1 MNVDRLLSVRAA
13 VLAALG
19 AALVTTDVAG
29 AAITFAPRQD
39 VAVPTASS
47 VAIGDFNGDRKP
59 DLAVTS
65 RDRST
70 LTGGVAILL
79 GKGTGAFAAPVT
91 VPTPA
96 GSYPYGVAVGD
107 LNADGKQDL
116 AVVDTSSTMSNV
128 DTHASI
134 LLGDGT
140 GGFTGRGVLVTS
152 GIAAPY
158 AVAVGDVNADGRQ
171 DLVTVGRYSRVA
183 GENVGLVA
191 SLLGDGTAAFP
202 TRETLIGGELR
213 RALALGDLNADGKVD
228 VTTTSSG
235 REDFPGV
242 ASALLSNGTGA
253 FGPDA
258 GGVQGADTG
267 LGSTSVAIGDFNGD
281 ARPDTAVANYSSDDV
296 SVLLGD
302 GGGGFASSAAF
313 PAHDGPRSVAVGD
326 FDGDGRADLAVAN
339 AISQDV
345 SILPGTGTGSFG
357 APLHL
362 PAGAIGVLEAARSFG
377 DGGRLRV
384 GDLDCNGTHDLVM
397 AGDQSET
404 VSVFMNARPGTA
416 PAGCEP
422 DRTGPAVSVLST
434 SLRLSTTG
442 SVAVKVRCPAGEPA
456 GCASTIRIR
465 TASKVRVSPSRTR
478 IVTLGTLKKT
488 LTAGRATTVR
498 VRLSLTN
505 RRLIHKLKRV
515 RVKVSVQALDQA
527 RNSRTTTKTLTLR
540 R

>member
-1 MNVDRLLSVRAA
+1 MAIARFPSLRPSVLLG
-13 VLAALG
+13 LAAALT
-19 AALVTTDVAG
+19 AADVAG

-47 VAIGDFNGDRKP
+47 VAIGDLNGDRKP

-65 RDRST
+65 RDRAT
-70 LTGGVAILL
+70 LAGGVAILL

-96 GSYPYGVAVGD
+96 GSFP
-107 LNADGKQDL
+107 
-116 AVVDTSSTMSNV
+116 
-128 DTHASI
+128 
-134 LLGDGT
+134 
-140 GGFTGRGVLVTS
+140 S
-152 GIAAPY
+152 G
-158 AVAVGDVNADGRQ
+158 VAVGDVNADGRQ
-171 DLVTVGRYSRVA
+171 DLAVVDTFSSFS
-183 GENVGLVA
+183 NVDTHA
-191 SLLGDGTAAFP
+191 SVLLGDGTGGFTGSAVLVTSGVAAPYAVAVGDVNGDGRQDLVAAGSSSRAGGATVGLVAALLGDGTGAFP
-202 TRETLIGGELR
+202 TRETLVGGELR
-213 RALALGDLNADGKVD
+213 RALALGDLNSDGKVD
-228 VTTTSSG
+228 VTTASSG
-235 REDFPGV
+235 REDFPGF

-258 GGVQGADTG
+258 GGVSSTDTG
-267 LGSTSVAIGDFNGD
+267 LGSTSVALGDFNGD
-281 ARPDTAVANYSSDDV
+281 ARLDAAVANYSSDDV

-302 GGGGFASSAAF
+302 GGGGFAAATPF

-357 APLHL
+357 APQHL
-362 PAGAIGVLEAARSFG
+362 PAGAISVLEAARSFG

-404 VSVFMNARPGTA
+404 VSVFMNARPGSA
-416 PAGCEP
+416 PAGCLP
-422 DRTGPAVSVLST
+422 DRTGPAVKVLST

-442 SVAVKVRCPAGEPA
+442 SVAVQVRCPAGEPA

-478 IVTLGTLKKT
+478 VVTLGTLKRT
-488 LTAGRATTVR
+488 LAAGRATTAR
-498 VRLSLTN
+498 VKLSRTN
-505 RRLIHKLKRV
+505 RSLVRRLKRV
-515 RVKVSVQALDQA
+515 RVKVSVQAVDQA
-527 RNSRTTTKTLTLR
+527 KNSRTTTRTLTLR